1 MLNVEITSII
11 KVSIIFESLR
21 VNLFEGHLDGTYSC
35 YCPLNSSLDGINECH
50 DGPQCDE
57 GNLGDVT
64 CRAKGLACKE
74 KNKVSSFF
82 SELEL

>member
-1 MLNVEITSII
+1 M
-11 KVSIIFESLR
+11 
-21 VNLFEGHLDGTYSC
+21 
-35 YCPLNSSLDGINECH
+35 NSSLDGITECN

-74 KNKVSSFF
+74 KNKVSKQ
-82 SELEL
+82 